1 MNRRKIPL
9 SAKRRQRAARVKILA
24 EVGIYQRRLERLR
37 AAQIRKS
44 LSAVIDYP
52 YQEWSARLEWDE
64 PYIGKILNNIYKL
77 SSVNGSEKQ
86 LEEWGVKSSPVW
98 QNTFDKWVKA
108 NIGKEIVIVTG
119 TMKKWLIDN
128 VMLFVEEYGDMG
140 VEYMT
145 KKLYSSISLAW
156 SGVKEWECRRII
168 QTEALTS
175 FAVSGMAAIDSLN
188 TPYEKCWS
196 TSGLTN
202 TRMEHLEMEGVCVDE
217 NDPFI
222 VGGEMMMYP
231 HDSSMGAS
239 AGNIINCACDVLC
252 VPKN

>member
-64 PYIGKILNNIYKL
+64 PYIGKRLNNIYKL

-98 QNTFDKWVKA
+98 QNTFDQWVKTFNRTFIELKSVIQQ
-108 NIGKEIVIVTG
+108 NIILPVFL
-119 TMKKWLIDN
+119 LI
-128 VMLFVEEYGDMG
+128 
-140 VEYMT
+140 
-145 KKLYSSISLAW
+145 AH
-156 SGVKEWECRRII
+156 
-168 QTEALTS
+168 
-175 FAVSGMAAIDSLN
+175 SLN
-188 TPYEKCWS
+188 
-196 TSGLTN
+196 
-202 TRMEHLEMEGVCVDE
+202 
-217 NDPFI
+217 
-222 VGGEMMMYP
+222 
-231 HDSSMGAS
+231 
-239 AGNIINCACDVLC
+239 
-252 VPKN
+252 